1 MEVLM
6 HNAHK
11 ISEENFKYILAVE
24 DFAIFKAF
32 MTEKNEEINQQTMLE
47 IQRQKSKEEENFRKI
62 QRAQTLTTLGKET
75 KLDISEEEQTAYAIK
90 QSIEEEQ
97 KRK

>member
-1 MEVLM
+1 M

-32 MTEKNEEINQQTMLE
+32 MTEKNEEIN
-47 IQRQKSKEEENFRKI
+47 
-62 QRAQTLTTLGKET
+62 
-75 KLDISEEEQTAYAIK
+75 
-90 QSIEEEQ
+90 
-97 KRK
+97 